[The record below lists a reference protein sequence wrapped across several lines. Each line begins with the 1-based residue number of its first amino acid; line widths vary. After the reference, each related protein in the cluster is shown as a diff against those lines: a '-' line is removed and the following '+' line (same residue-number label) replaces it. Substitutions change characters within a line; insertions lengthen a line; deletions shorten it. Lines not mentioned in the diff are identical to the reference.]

1 MPVASG
7 KAKSKKCQRAC
18 ERCRSMK
25 VKCSGFSPCTRCARR
40 NKHCHFPVEEVRV
53 SVSERYPETEALG
66 DTHLQHFIIA
76 IPMEV
81 SSELLDSQADIGWR
95 SMSNVSGLR
104 IDSFLPGIEHP
115 LHIQEESQT
124 GQGINNRAEEVT
136 DRSRF
141 SQNPLVDR
149 DPSFAQTPDG
159 RFWYMGPTSSWS
171 FCRRVLALIGRKVPE
186 SNCPP
191 DPFHID
197 GVAFR
202 LNWRPFPPDEV
213 PDVTN
218 LPPLDYALFLFST
231 VKFYFGFLSLMID
244 ETAYLQD
251 LHEFYRDPPAKAA
264 AKRPWYCQ
272 YLLNRFWHTPG
283 HQYASR
289 AMALL
294 PDLSGVDEDP
304 LSCIQALSLAA
315 VYLQSIDMRRAA
327 FQHIGQALRGCII
340 EGIHRHVP
348 EEICGPE
355 LSKRSRIIFWVVYL
369 LDREFSASIGA
380 PSSIR
385 DEDITVRLPAEMDD
399 SVEHVNLTLHV
410 RLSRLMATI
419 LTTVYGVGNESDDT
433 LVRSTQSILH
443 SMAALSYDLTDFLNT
458 NFHGLISRASKMAI
472 RLMLAHHHC
481 VVLTTRPL
489 VMCALHMHIERT
501 ERETSQTI
509 SLTQPVASLLQ
520 CCADSAQ
527 TILQT
532 LRILAD
538 DDLLDAF
545 LPFQIEDASSSAF
558 VLYLIRSI
566 APSLVSNDTWCE
578 SLECV
583 LDKLIAKGN
592 LAGPLRRLEL
602 KQLEQILAPLT
613 PKLST
618 HHLPPVNLDGGNEI
632 SEEAYS
638 FDHDEF
644 EWDMLALNP
653 SVSLPPRELLDLAD
667 QLDVEGIMQSVGV

>member
-1 MPVASG
+1 MPATPG
-7 KAKSKKCQRAC
+7 QAKAKKCQKAYLR
-18 ERCRSMK
+18 ELEEHISRSAS
-25 VKCSGFSPCTRCARR
+25 SGRHGPPAPLDHSP
-40 NKHCHFPVEEVRV
+40 
-53 SVSERYPETEALG
+53 LG
-66 DTHLQHFIIA
+66 GTLFTGDDNID
-76 IPMEV
+76 IPPTPQA
-81 SSELLDSQADIGWR
+81 SSTLLDNQQDIGWR
-95 SMSNVSGLR
+95 SMSIGMG
-104 IDSFLPGIEHP
+104 PP
-115 LHIQEESQT
+115 LHTPGTPQREHETNSS
-124 GQGINNRAEEVT
+124 AEQDHT
-136 DRSRF
+136 RSRF
-141 SQNPLVDR
+141 SRNPLVDR

-197 GVAFR
+197 GVAFK
-202 LNWRPFPPDEV
+202 LTWRPYPPDEV

-218 LPPLDYALFLFST
+218 LPPLDYALFLFNT
-231 VKFYFGFLSLMID
+231 VKFYFGFLSFMID

-264 AKRPWYCQ
+264 SKRPWYCQ
-272 YLLNRFWHTPG
+272 YLLVLAFGKAFLIQKNPSGPPPG

-304 LSCIQALSLAA
+304 LGCIQALSLGA

-327 FQHIGQALRGCII
+327 FQHIGHALRGCII

-355 LSKRSRIIFWVVYL
+355 LSKRCRTIFWVVYM
-369 LDREFSASIGA
+369 LDREFSALIGA

-385 DEDITVRLPAEMDD
+385 DEDITVKLPAEMDD
-399 SVEHVNLTLHV
+399 SVEQINLTLHV

-419 LTTVYGVGNESDDT
+419 LTTVYGVGNDFDDT
-433 LVRSTQSILH
+433 LIRSTQSILH
-443 SMAALSYDLTDFLNT
+443 SIAELSYDLTAFLNAH
-458 NFHGLISRASKMAI
+458 FHGLISRASKMAI

-501 ERETSQTI
+501 ERQKSHTI
-509 SLTQPVASLLQ
+509 GLSSPVASLLQ

-532 LRILAD
+532 LRTLAD
-538 DDLLDAF
+538 DDLMDAF
-545 LPFQIEDASSSAF
+545 LPFQVEDASSSAF
-558 VLYLIRSI
+558 VLYLIRAI
-566 APSLVSNDTWCE
+566 APSVISNDTWCDN
-578 SLECV
+578 LTLV
-583 LDKLIAKGN
+583 LDKLISKGN
-592 LAGPLRRLEL
+592 LAAPLRRLEL
-602 KQLEQILAPLT
+602 RQLEQILAPLT
-613 PKLST
+613 PTLAN
-618 HHLPPVNLDGGNEI
+618 HHLPQVNLDESNEI
-632 SEEAYS
+632 NEEEPYA
-638 FDHDEF
+638 FDHEEF
-644 EWDMLALNP
+644 EWDLLGLNS

-667 QLDVEGIMQSVGV
+667 QLDMEGIMQSVGV